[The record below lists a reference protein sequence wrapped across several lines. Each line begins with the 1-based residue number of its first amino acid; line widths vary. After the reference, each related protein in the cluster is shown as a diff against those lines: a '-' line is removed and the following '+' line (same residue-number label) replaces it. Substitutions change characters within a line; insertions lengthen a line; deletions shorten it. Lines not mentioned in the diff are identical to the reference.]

1 MLLSSGARCEE
12 SVYCGFFFR
21 GLGVVEVVV
30 DEAVDD
36 REAKILSS
44 GVEVAFRSREVDGDV
59 KDGIVR
65 SCNALSDSIFPEDK
79 SLGAS
84 LLSGSSARTTLK
96 TSAVFGEKVAVVR
109 FVARVVL
116 GGWRLARNGC
126 TTRGTTKAPR
136 EKLKW
141 SA

>member
-1 MLLSSGARCEE
+1 M
-12 SVYCGFFFR
+12 
-21 GLGVVEVVV
+21 VV

-36 REAKILSS
+36 REANRLSN
-44 GVEVAFRSREVDGDV
+44 GVEVAFKTREVDEDV
-59 KDGIVR
+59 KEADAALSFAGIVR
-65 SCNALSDSIFPEDK
+65 RSNSLSDIIFLEDK

-84 LLSGSSARTTLK
+84 LLSGSSARPTLWAM
-96 TSAVFGEKVAVVR
+96 TGSVVVGGKVAVVR
-109 FVARVVL
+109 FVARVAFR
-116 GGWRLARNGC
+116 GWRLVRNGC